1 MPVAAGR
8 APASRPALVRA
19 AAASTMPNPTWL
31 SYPSAGRSVVVEVSA
46 LATRSGA
53 SRGYFALIRA
63 ATPAT
68 SAQAGLVPLTSQY
81 PPSRP
86 CAGTFTPGAATW
98 TDRLS
103 LENLATAPV
112 SLTAPTLST
121 PGYSAGKD
129 TGAKRPAFW
138 ASFCPELPEE
148 ATSTTP

>member
-31 SYPSAGRSVVVEVSA
+31 SYPSAGRSVVVDLST

-53 SRGYFALIRA
+53 SRGYFDLIRA

-68 SAQAGLVPLTSQY
+68 SAQAGLVPLTDQY
-81 PPSRP
+81 WPSRP
-86 CAGTFTPGAATW
+86 WAGTRTPGAATW

-103 LENLATAPV
+103 LETPATAPATF
-112 SLTAPTLST
+112 TAPTLIT
-121 PGYSAGKD
+121 PG
-129 TGAKRPAFW
+129 
-138 ASFCPELPEE
+138 
-148 ATSTTP
+148 